1 MRGWKNMLPEKLPK
15 LTKPGEVLTEEEW
28 EHYFECRKKYD
39 RYVSGEDTDK
49 LIAKMN
55 TLDASD
61 PKDEKAFF
69 ETGAQIPVLP
79 ELALAIKKVQ
89 GLKELFNMNL
99 YFAKKAYPDEF

>member
-1 MRGWKNMLPEKLPK
+1 MRSKMLPEKLPK

-28 EHYFECRKKYD
+28 EQYFECRKKYD

-79 ELALAIKKVQ
+79 ELVLAIKKVQ